1 MNPSPNLWPHLTRA
15 IEHGFAIEFEPTAR
29 GTFVI
34 RYRAAI
40 RDTRYPATF
49 RVRDHVV
56 ERESLEDAFRQVASV
71 TSGELDID
79 EAERRAAFER
89 MDREDAAKGAAE

>member
-1 MNPSPNLWPHLTRA
+1 MTDLWPHLTRA
-15 IEHGFAIEFEPTAR
+15 IQAGFAIEFEPTAR
-29 GTFVI
+29 GTFVV

-56 ERESLEDAFRQVASV
+56 ERTDLEDAFRQVATV

-79 EAERRAAFER
+79 AEERGQRREE
-89 MDREDAAKGAAE
+89 MDREDSKKGAAE